1 LTSRRP
7 REHQPGRDFGL
18 ADLDRQR
25 EDRARLQAMFRA
37 EQEPRPETTGW
48 RLAGFCSDHG
58 MEFVDEF
65 AVDLSSVSVALSRA
79 FRTVGARLGDVMVFR
94 SDWTPA
100 QPGGVISTRP
110 TVSAPT
116 GTHDYPVNQPEWV
129 TPEWE
134 LDFDGSWCDDSA
146 VTFRGPDLET
156 FMREDPWQQPFRWL
170 LADPA

>member
-1 LTSRRP
+1 VGGLTSRRP

-48 RLAGFCSDHG
+48 RPAGFCSDHG

-65 AVDLSSVSVALSRA
+65 AVDLPPPMVTFPALSRA
-79 FRTVGARLGDVMVFR
+79 YWFTV
-94 SDWTPA
+94 
-100 QPGGVISTRP
+100 QPGRVIITRS

-116 GTHDYPVNQPEWV
+116 GTRDHHGYQPEWV

-134 LDFDGSWCDDSA
+134 MDFDSWCDDSA